1 MTMKWIRAAVMAC
14 GLVLLA
20 GPAAA
25 QEMTFRSGVITG
37 ITPMQVEAA
46 AAPQTASRS
55 AGAFGRA
62 LGRVAGRAAARVTG
76 EYTYEAYEVA
86 NSATNDLVSAATA
99 APAAGARTVTA
110 YMVMLRFA
118 RVASRRSVPRVSTT
132 CVLAPGPGCSVAVR
146 MRRSSPNNA

>member
-86 NSATNDLVSAATA
+86 SSATNDLVSAAAA

-110 YMVMLRFA
+110 YMVMLRFDEGGESAIRAASVDNLRVGARA
-118 RVASRRSVPRVSTT
+118 RVFGSGAN
-132 CVLAPGPGCSVAVR
+132 AQIVAE
-146 MRRSSPNNA
+146 